1 MRVERLRTCRQRVLR
16 RFTKR
21 NRRNYERNTRD
32 CDARMQQPRPSKRE
46 LRDEDARF
54 SFANPAGRVI

>member
-1 MRVERLRTCRQRVLR
+1 MRVERPRTCRQRVLR

-21 NRRNYERNTRD
+21 NRRKYERNTRD
-32 CDARMQQPRPSKRE
+32 SDARMQPQPSKRE

-54 SFANPAGRVI
+54 SFANPAGHVI